1 MAAADSLLTPL
12 SSCTAHGRSSWQQV
26 ERRRHASSAHGGQYG
41 HVAGLQPSGEGTGVP
56 RRPAGGCRRWSLAKS
71 RWRPFSPPLK
81 RYAVS
86 RQASRDEARSMYVPY
101 SKGYSHTLPAAVF
114 FGTMA

>member
-41 HVAGLQPSGEGTGVP
+41 HVAGLQPSGEGT
-56 RRPAGGCRRWSLAKS
+56 A
-71 RWRPFSPPLK
+71 
-81 RYAVS
+81 
-86 RQASRDEARSMYVPY
+86 EARRRSRALRIAANLT
-101 SKGYSHTLPAAVF
+101 KARKRLFQPAVRR
-114 FGTMA
+114 

>member
-41 HVAGLQPSGEGTGVP
+41 HVAGLQPSGEGTAVARRRSRALRSAAMWQSRSDPSGV
-56 RRPAGGCRRWSLAKS
+56 RRSEGL
-71 RWRPFSPPLK
+71 
-81 RYAVS
+81 
-86 RQASRDEARSMYVPY
+86 
-101 SKGYSHTLPAAVF
+101 
-114 FGTMA
+114 

>member
-56 RRPAGGCRRWSLAKS
+56 RRPAGGCRRWSPAKS
-71 RWRPFSPPLK
+71 RRRPFSPPLK
-81 RYAVS
+81 R
-86 RQASRDEARSMYVPY
+86 
-101 SKGYSHTLPAAVF
+101 
-114 FGTMA
+114 

>member
-56 RRPAGGCRRWSLAKS
+56 RRPAGGCRRWPFAKS
-71 RWRPFSPPLK
+71 RWRPFAL
-81 RYAVS
+81 
-86 RQASRDEARSMYVPY
+86 
-101 SKGYSHTLPAAVF
+101 
-114 FGTMA
+114 GTRVI

>member
-41 HVAGLQPSGEGTGVP
+41 HVAGLQPSGEGTAVA
-56 RRPAGGCRRWSLAKS
+56 RRRSRALRSAANLRKS
-71 RWRPFSPPLK
+71 RFRPFGSKEITTVWVTPFL
-81 RYAVS
+81 RCQSVS
-86 RQASRDEARSMYVPY
+86 
-101 SKGYSHTLPAAVF
+101 H
-114 FGTMA
+114 